1 MNNIPQNQSVC
12 PEEVPAMNKLF
23 VKILTAVLTFIV
35 GVAVAGLWLRQPAEA
50 PIPPVST
57 AVPTRLEMVFVVD
70 TTGSMA
76 GLISGAKEKIWGI
89 VNEVM
94 REQHSSVRIGLVAY
108 RDRGDKYLTQVF
120 PLAEDLDQ
128 VYTILMDYQ
137 ADGGGD
143 GPEDVRTALAEG
155 VHKINWSTP
164 AADLSQVMFLVG
176 DAPPHDDYN
185 DAIDTLSTAKIA
197 VQKGII
203 VNTIQCGFSGETT
216 DAWRAIA
223 KAGQGEYLSIAS
235 DGGVQAI
242 ASPYDEQ
249 LDQLARRLGS
259 TFVPYGLGRGVAGD
273 ARRAEA
279 AATMGRVETRVAV
292 DAPMSAKADRAVN
305 KVLNAKAYINDLLQ
319 DIENGSVKLEN
330 VDPAEMTED
339 LRALSPAERQQ
350 EVQKRLAER
359 KEIKSQIMSL
369 STQREAFI
377 ANERKKMTGEKDGFD
392 TTVSRVLKLQLFR
405 K

>member
-1 MNNIPQNQSVC
+1 
-12 PEEVPAMNKLF
+12 MNKLS

-35 GVAVAGLWLRQPAEA
+35 GVAVASLWLTQRVEPPIAPVNTTVPA
-50 PIPPVST
+50 
-57 AVPTRLEMVFVVD
+57 RLEMVFVVD

-94 REQHSSVRIGLVAY
+94 RESHSSVRIGLVAY
-108 RDRGDKYLTQVF
+108 RDRGDQYLTQVL
-120 PLAEDLDQ
+120 PLTEDLDR
-128 VYTILMDYQ
+128 VYTVLMDYE
-137 ADGGGD
+137 AGGGGD

-185 DAIDTLSTAKIA
+185 DAIDTLSTARSA

-216 DAWRAIA
+216 HAWRAIA
-223 KAGQGEYLSIAS
+223 KAGKGEYFSIAS
-235 DGGVQAI
+235 DGGVQTI

-249 LDQLARRLGS
+249 LDQLARRLGA
-259 TFVPYGLGRGVAGD
+259 TFVPYGLGAGAAGA

-279 AATMGRVETRVAV
+279 AATARGIEMRVAV
-292 DAPMSAKADRAVN
+292 EAPMAAKADRALN
-305 KVLNAKAYINDLLQ
+305 KAINTKAYFHDLLQ

-330 VDPAEMTED
+330 VDPAEMTDD
-339 LRALSPAERQQ
+339 LRSLSPADRQQ
-350 EVQKRLAER
+350 EVEKRLAER
-359 KEIKSQIMSL
+359 RDIKSQIQSL
-369 STQREAFI
+369 STQRKAFI
-377 ANERKKMTGEKDGFD
+377 EAEQRKKTGERDGFD
-392 TTVSRVLKLQLFR
+392 ATVSRVLKKQLER

>member
-1 MNNIPQNQSVC
+1 
-12 PEEVPAMNKLF
+12 MNKLS

-35 GVAVAGLWLRQPAEA
+35 GVAVASLWLTRPVEPPIAPLNTTVPA
-50 PIPPVST
+50 
-57 AVPTRLEMVFVVD
+57 RLEMVFVVD

-94 REQHSSVRIGLVAY
+94 RESHSSVRIGLVAY
-108 RDRGDKYLTQVF
+108 RDRGDKYLTQVL
-120 PLAEDLDQ
+120 PLTEDLDR
-128 VYTILMDYQ
+128 VYTVLMDYE
-137 ADGGGD
+137 AGGGGD

-164 AADLSQVMFLVG
+164 AADVSQVMFLVG

-185 DAIDTLSTAKIA
+185 DAVDTLITARSA

-223 KAGQGEYLSIAS
+223 KAGKGEYFSIAS
-235 DGGVQAI
+235 DGGVQTI

-249 LDQLARRLGS
+249 LDHLARRLGA
-259 TFVPYGLGRGVAGD
+259 TFVPYGLGAGAAGA

-279 AATMGRVETRVAV
+279 AATARGIETRVALE
-292 DAPMSAKADRAVN
+292 APMAAKADRALN
-305 KVLNAKAYINDLLQ
+305 KAINTKAYFHDLLQ

-330 VDPAEMTED
+330 VDPAQMTDD
-339 LRALSPAERQQ
+339 LRSLSPADRQQ
-350 EVQKRLAER
+350 EVEKRLAER
-359 KEIKSQIMSL
+359 RDIKSQIQSL
-369 STQREAFI
+369 SNQRKAFI
-377 ANERKKMTGEKDGFD
+377 QAEQKKKTGERDGFD
-392 TTVSRVLKLQLFR
+392 ATVSRVLKKQLER